1 VTKVLTGN
9 PIERTPPQKAVL
21 QADAAD
27 GHRQS
32 WHIGLIVAG
41 SLVTGSVVALVL
53 VVGPFGGAQEHVIM
67 GTALLGFA
75 LGWTLLAVLSMLW
88 TDQPQRWAAVPAGLM
103 ALAGASLLIFAPDAN
118 AFNALGWV
126 WPPVLIALAI
136 WMVVQAHRHLR
147 SLTRRLMLYPLLG
160 VLALAAVGGGYETI
174 QEQVDRSV
182 SGMPGQLID
191 VGGHR
196 LYLNCT
202 GSGSPTVLLVSGLG
216 EASTYWGGWVAP
228 AVAQNTRVCVYDR
241 AGQGRSE
248 AAAAPQD
255 GVAVATDLHTLL
267 DRARIAG
274 PYILVGHSTGGVYVR
289 IFAAHYPDRIAGMV
303 LLDSQPNQAFTRLPD
318 YPGFYSAYHR
328 IVALLPSL
336 ARLGVFRL
344 AHQFDFGTLPA
355 QTRDAERATQSTGSL
370 ARVQRDEIAELPI
383 TLNQAAAFTSIGNR
397 PLIVVTAAKEAPT
410 GWLPLQDEMAG
421 YSSNSGHRILPN
433 TNHLELI
440 EEKSGAAQASRAIL
454 DVVDSVRKDGGFARS

>member
-1 VTKVLTGN
+1 
-9 PIERTPPQKAVL
+9 
-21 QADAAD
+21 
-27 GHRQS
+27 
-32 WHIGLIVAG
+32 
-41 SLVTGSVVALVL
+41 VVALVL
-53 VVGPFGGAQEHVIM
+53 VLGPFGGAQEHVIM

-88 TDQPQRWAAVPAGLM
+88 TDQPQQWAAVPAGLM
-103 ALAGASLLIFAPDAN
+103 ALAGASLLIFVPDAN

-126 WPPVLIALAI
+126 WPPLLIALAI
-136 WMVVQAHRHLR
+136 WMAVQARRHLR
-147 SLTRRLMLYPLLG
+147 SLTRRLMLYPLFG

-174 QEQVDRSV
+174 QEQVDRSL
-182 SGMPGQLID
+182 SGAPGQLID

-274 PYILVGHSTGGVYVR
+274 PLVLVGHSTGGVYVR
-289 IFAAHYPDRIAGMV
+289 IFAARYPDQVAGMV

-336 ARLGVFRL
+336 YRLGVFRL

-370 ARVQRDEIAELPI
+370 ARVQRDEIAELPT

-397 PLIVVTAAKEAPT
+397 PLIVVTAAKEAPA

-421 YSSNSGHRILPN
+421 YSSNSVHRVLPN
-433 TNHLELI
+433 TNHAELI
-440 EEKSGAAQASRAIL
+440 DEKSGTGQASQAIL
-454 DVVDSVRKDGGFARS
+454 DVVESVRKDGRLARS